1 MKKLFTLLVLMACFL
16 GTNAKEVV
24 DVEVDYTTATT
35 WSHGW
40 IADAA
45 VPLITFEEGVG
56 LHFVNESAVDPF
68 YNVQFQPFPGIPS
81 GNQDNDYEYTLT
93 LKIKGTIEQ
102 TVHAS
107 FSGNGIP
114 GDIPVTT
121 SEQELTFTGLK
132 NNPNDQYFKNSY
144 TVLLQCGDFVGEWWI
159 TYVKITHEE
168 AENVKPITWIN
179 FIENGDASAAWA
191 DPDASVAQGEGNWAY
206 VGEGAEQVCAYA
218 KEYGYNENIPH
229 AAFIMEDDEQHGG
242 VFYTTTVPC
251 EEVGDPGW
259 QWANQFWINFPRP
272 LKEGEHL
279 RLSFEYK
286 ASEAA
291 SGSAQG
297 HRLPGDYLGGGFGDI
312 AFTTEWQT
320 FEQEFDAGANQQSL
334 AFNLGINGQYAK
346 EITFYFDNIKLEYMD
361 LETGLFVAFTD
372 TKDGDPAYNYDE
384 SISFEEDPT
393 EEGFFVATV
402 GGESEDKW
410 VDEVMISTVRGNK
423 KGFESGTIKVSGDI
437 ENDEEV
443 WLKYEQVGKSKIKL
457 PVRGQWQISIDTK
470 TTQINFLKLAGEED
484 VEPVDIAV
492 NTSELAI
499 EGVERKYLNNDEA
512 AAEGVELPE
521 DYATSDPDTWGKAW
535 DNQFWIVANR
545 GFDGEE
551 ETIVEFDYYIIS
563 DEVEEAKVSTQS
575 HGPNCNYIFYSAI
588 GDITF
593 TKEPQHFNKE
603 FNFPQKDWQGNVQQG
618 IQSIAFN
625 MAEVRQACTYVIK
638 NVKWYVKGDKN
649 EQGLTKENLINAE
662 GTDNFW
668 VKIGAGTAPYQ
679 WGKKPA
685 DVEGD
690 VNGDNEVGVGDLISV
705 SNYMADGEESGVTKE
720 KADVNKDD
728 EVGVGDL
735 ITISNIMA
743 GKEEE

>member
-40 IADAA
+40 IADQAA
-45 VPLITFEEGVG
+45 PLLEFVEGVG
-56 LHFVNESAVDPF
+56 IHFSNAEAIDPF

-81 GNQDNDYEYTLT
+81 GAQDEDYEYTYT
-93 LKIKGTIEQ
+93 IKIKGTVEQ
-102 TVHAS
+102 ALHAS
-107 FSGNGIP
+107 FSGADLP
-114 GDIPVTT
+114 GEIPVTL
-121 SEQELTFTGLK
+121 SEETVTFTAK
-132 NNPNDQYFKNSY
+132 TNPSAPYFANSY
-144 TVLLQCGDFVGEWWI
+144 TLLVQCGDYVGEWWI

-191 DPDASVAQGEGNWAY
+191 NPDAMVQQGEYAY

-279 RLSFEYK
+279 RLSFDYK

-312 AFTTEWQT
+312 AFTTEWQN

-372 TKDGDPAYNYDE
+372 TQDGDPAYGNYDDA
-384 SISFEEDPT
+384 ISFEEDPT

-423 KGFESGTIKVSGDI
+423 KGFESGTLKVDGDI
-437 ENDEEV
+437 VNDEEV
-443 WLKYEQVGKSKIKL
+443 WLSYAQVGKTKTKL

-470 TTQINFLKLAGEED
+470 STQINFIKLAGEED
-484 VEPVDIAV
+484 KEILEVIPNPTEFVIAG
-492 NTSELAI
+492 T
-499 EGVERKYLNNDEA
+499 ERTEQD
-512 AAEGVELPE
+512 
-521 DYATSDPDTWGKAW
+521 W
-535 DNQFWIVANR
+535 DNQFWIAANR
-545 GFDGEE
+545 DLAAGEKVL
-551 ETIVEFDYYIIS
+551 IEFDYWMES
-563 DEVEEAKVSTQS
+563 DEVEEAGTDIQAHKVGDDGAPCTYLDWNTGLPGANFTATLQ
-575 HGPNCNYIFYSAI
+575 HYSQVWTVPSAS
-588 GDITF
+588 G
-593 TKEPQHFNKE
+593 
-603 FNFPQKDWQGNVQQG
+603 GMR
-618 IQSIAFN
+618 SICFN
-625 MAEVRQACTYVIK
+625 MAKVTPAVKYYISNVVWMSSDLTEYLVDPKDEGSFGWRKIGKGGYYQYPAEPQPASTAADPNINGDEAINGQDLQA
-638 NVKWYVKGDKN
+638 
-649 EQGLTKENLINAE
+649 LINAIVDE
-662 GTDNFW
+662 STDIAKFD
-668 VKIGAGTAPYQ
+668 I
-679 WGKKPA
+679 
-685 DVEGD
+685 
-690 VNGDNEVGVGDLISV
+690 NGDGEINGQDIQALI
-705 SNYMADGEESGVTKE
+705 
-720 KADVNKDD
+720 
-728 EVGVGDL
+728 
-735 ITISNIMA
+735 NIIV
-743 GKEEE
+743 KQE